1 MPNFMKIGS
10 ARIKYHTISFRS
22 RYISDSSINKIS
34 HRHPSLRNSDIA
46 IKMKNT
52 PSIITTQSMNEN
64 SKYKVPID
72 EHSYVTIIHPTGF

>member
-22 RYISDSSINKIS
+22 RHISDGSINRIS
-34 HRHPSLRNSDIA
+34 RKHHSLRNSDIA

-52 PSIITTQSMNEN
+52 PSIITTQSMNET
-64 SKYKVPID
+64 SICEVPID
-72 EHSYVTIIHPTGF
+72 GHIVV